1 MDTNL
6 LYKVMIPAGFFVYF
20 YILFFKTPAFN
31 DSKGL
36 ATKLAKKNEKS
47 WRAVQ
52 RAAGIICGVSGALTL
67 AVNFTLPAVMGEE
80 NLTAYWLGIG
90 FEVLCLALLLPLTNV
105 LAKKLLKK

>member
-6 LYKVMIPAGFFVYF
+6 LYKMMIPAGFLVYF
-20 YILFFKTPAFN
+20 YILFFKTPEFK

-36 ATKLAKKNEKS
+36 ATRLAKQNAKS

-52 RAAGIICGVSGALTL
+52 RAAGLVCGASGVLTL
-67 AVNFTLPAVMGEE
+67 AVNFILPAVMGEE
-80 NLTAYWLGIG
+80 NLAAYWLGIG
-90 FEVLCLALLLPLTNV
+90 FELVCLALLVPLANV